1 MLVLDAPVD
10 LDILVA
16 DAAAPIPS
24 LQALL
29 DTDDPGL
36 HMPAIKELIGII
48 DDRLCQIAD
57 AVGRLKTAERG

>member
-1 MLVLDAPVD
+1 MNTPVD
-10 LDILVA
+10 LDRLVA

-29 DTDDPGL
+29 DTDDPDP
-36 HMPAIKELIGII
+36 HIPAIKELIGII

-57 AVGRLKTAERG
+57 AVGRLKAAETG